1 MFLRSL
7 TIRGFKSFA
16 DRTTLEFTPGI
27 SVVVGPNGSGKS
39 NLVDAISWVLGEQ
52 GPRALRGGQMADV
65 IFAGSQGRNGL
76 GLAEV
81 KLVIDNTAGLVP
93 VPMTEIEISRAVFRS
108 GESEYRIGGQV
119 VRLLDIQELLA
130 ETGIG
135 RALHTVVGQGQLE
148 DVLTARPEERR
159 QYIEE
164 AAGIA
169 KHRRRKER
177 AHRKLNGLEQDL
189 LRLQD
194 VMTELKRQLRPLR
207 QQAEMAARHE
217 QLTSQAEELAWRLA
231 AARLRGLYAERDS
244 RMSGWEQGVR
254 LRTEARDRLG
264 ALDQDLGRLAE
275 ARSATEGA
283 LAEAEAR
290 HRIATEERS
299 EAERALRRALDRVAE
314 ARSRLAQSAAHAA
327 RLTAL
332 DGELVR
338 AEESR
343 AATLRSLAER
353 EAELVGAEEAFREAE
368 RLRREAEDEMRRRA
382 ERAAAHRAE
391 VETVQR
397 SLRSSE
403 HERDRLLATLAQVT
417 ERVARVERERSELE
431 ARIEELDAEETPL
444 AARHTALER
453 DRHTLA
459 AEVAEMREEL
469 RALEQRRAVVEA
481 RRADL
486 EETPGS
492 RFLGRSASGRPAGL
506 LRDLVTADP
515 GMAAALAAALGSL
528 RDAVVYERRDDAL
541 AEAAEGDGA
550 VLAVPGADAHV
561 LGSTLEGERP
571 LLDAVKADA
580 RAYPLLARLLRDV
593 YLADDLRQAEARHRA
608 NPRCSFVTPEGVLVG
623 PSVIRTAAEADARAQ
638 ALKAELQVVDHELA
652 AARSALKPK
661 ADRLDA
667 LTSELMQVAADLEA
681 ADRRITEAAD
691 QLGRLAPQLSSLEK
705 ERELLEERLAG
716 LDDAAEGWRETLQ
729 AATPSDDDREPPPL
743 PPVPEAPLALRVDVE
758 TLRRDRHR
766 LEETLAR
773 LAGEHEALQAS
784 DPQRLQEELET
795 AEGVRVG
802 AEAFLAEMDREI
814 AATDRA
820 RAEAAAADRA
830 AADAEGG
837 ANRAWREAAG
847 ELDRLREEYELQD
860 RARADLERRITEAE
874 RLLKEGHELQPAD
887 AVASLDD
894 EDTPDE
900 LERRAELVARRL
912 GLLGRVNL
920 LAQGEFQALQE
931 RHDFLAREIDDV
943 RAARRDL
950 LEVISQIDERIAE
963 LFGTAY
969 RDVATEFE
977 RLFGELFPG
986 GQGRV
991 VLTNPDQPLESGIE
1005 LEAQPGRKRVKRLS
1019 LLSGGERALTALAFL
1034 FAIFR
1039 ARPSPFYLLDEV
1051 EAALDDLN
1059 LQRFI
1064 GLIRD
1069 FAATSQVL
1077 VVTHQKRTMEAAD
1090 AMYGVSMK
1098 DGATRVICQ
1107 RFEGVD
1113 LVAPTATE
1121 RAPVE
1126 RAEATAERGD

>member
-1 MFLRSL
+1 MLVSPDMFLRSL
-7 TIRGFKSFA
+7 SVRGFKSFA

-27 SVVVGPNGSGKS
+27 SVIVGPNGSGKS

-93 VPMTEIEISRAVFRS
+93 VDLSEIELSRAVFRS

-177 AHRKLNGLEQDL
+177 AHRKLTGLDQDL

-194 VMTELKRQLRPLR
+194 VMTELKRQLRPLK
-207 QQAEMAARHE
+207 QQAEMAERHE
-217 QLTSQAEELAWRLA
+217 QLTLQASELAWRLA
-231 AARLRGLYAERDS
+231 AARLRGLYTERDS

-254 LRTEARDRLG
+254 LRTEARDRLSG
-264 ALDQDLGRLAE
+264 LDGDLARLAD
-275 ARSATEGA
+275 ARSATESS

-290 HRIATEERS
+290 LRIATEERS
-299 EAERALRRALDRVAE
+299 EAERALRLAVDRVAE
-314 ARSRLAQSAAHAA
+314 AKSRMAQSAAHAA
-327 RLTAL
+327 RRTAL
-332 DGELVR
+332 EGERTR

-343 AATLRSLAER
+343 TATLASLTER
-353 EAELVGAEEAFREAE
+353 ERDLALAEEAYQAAQSA
-368 RLRREAEDEMRRRA
+368 RREAEDERRRRA
-382 ERAAAHRAE
+382 ELVAVHRAE

-403 HERDRLLATLAQVT
+403 HERDRLLATLSQVT
-417 ERVARVERERSELE
+417 ERVAHVERERSALE

-444 AARHTALER
+444 AERHGALER
-453 DRHTLA
+453 DRLALA
-459 AEVAEMREEL
+459 AEVAELREAL
-469 RALEQRRAVVEA
+469 RELEQRRAVVEA

-492 RFLGRSASGRPAGL
+492 RFLARNATGTPAGL
-506 LRDLVTADP
+506 LRDLVTAEP

-528 RDAVVYERRDDAL
+528 RDAVVYERRGDAL
-541 AEAAEGDGA
+541 VEAPGGDGA
-550 VLAVPGADAHV
+550 VLVVPGTDAQV
-561 LGSTLEGERP
+561 LGAALAGERP
-571 LLDAVKADA
+571 LLDVVKADN
-580 RAYPLLARLLRDV
+580 RAYPLLMRLLRDV
-593 YLADDLRQAEARHRA
+593 YLADDLEQAEAKHRS
-608 NPRCSFVTPEGVLVG
+608 NPRCSFVTADGVLVG

-638 ALKAELQVVDHELA
+638 GLKADLQVVDHELA
-652 AARSALKPK
+652 AAKSELKPK
-661 ADRLDA
+661 AERLEQ
-667 LTSELMQVAADLEA
+667 LESELREVAGALEA
-681 ADRRITEAAD
+681 ADKRITEAAD

-705 ERELLEERLAG
+705 ERELLEERLGG
-716 LDDAAEGWRETLQ
+716 LDDAAAGWRETL
-729 AATPSDDDREPPPL
+729 AAAPPAPEEELAPMPPL
-743 PPVPEAPLALRVDVE
+743 PEAPIGLRVEVE

-773 LAGEHEALQAS
+773 LDGEREALNAS
-784 DPQRLQEELET
+784 DPERLQGELEE
-795 AEGVRVG
+795 AEGKRF
-802 AEAFLAEMDREI
+802 AEEDRLKTTEMDLSQAETARTE
-814 AATDRA
+814 AAT
-820 RAEAAAADRA
+820 AARA
-830 AADAEGG
+830 AAEAEGE
-837 ANRAWREAAG
+837 ANKAWRGAAG

-860 RARADLERRITEAE
+860 RARADLERRVTEAE
-874 RLLKEGHELQPAD
+874 RLLKEGHELQPED
-887 AVASLDD
+887 AVASLEDD
-894 EDTPDE
+894 DTPDE
-900 LERRAELVARRL
+900 LERKAELVARRL

-920 LAQGEFQALQE
+920 LAQGEFHALQE

-950 LEVISQIDERIAE
+950 LEVIEQIDEKIAE

-969 RDVATEFE
+969 RDVAAEFE
-977 RLFGELFPG
+977 RLFADLFPG

-1051 EAALDDLN
+1051 EAALDDL
-1059 LQRFI
+1059 
-1064 GLIRD
+1064 
-1069 FAATSQVL
+1069 
-1077 VVTHQKRTMEAAD
+1077 
-1090 AMYGVSMK
+1090 
-1098 DGATRVICQ
+1098 
-1107 RFEGVD
+1107 
-1113 LVAPTATE
+1113 
-1121 RAPVE
+1121 
-1126 RAEATAERGD
+1126 

>member
-7 TIRGFKSFA
+7 GIRGFKSFA

-27 SVVVGPNGSGKS
+27 SVIVGPNGSGKS

-65 IFAGSQGRNGL
+65 IFAGSASRPGL
-76 GLAEV
+76 GLAEC
-81 KLVIDNTAGLVP
+81 KLVIDNSAGLVP
-93 VPMTEIEISRAVFRS
+93 VPLTEIEISRTVFRS
-108 GESEYRIGGQV
+108 GDSEYRIGGQS

-148 DVLTARPEERR
+148 DVLTSRPEERR

-177 AHRKLNGLEQDL
+177 AQRKLAGLEQDL

-194 VMTELKRQLRPLR
+194 VMNELRRQLRPLK

-217 QLTSQAEELAWRLA
+217 QLSAEAEELAWRLA
-231 AARLRGLYAERDS
+231 AAGLRELYAGRDA
-244 RMSGWEQGVR
+244 RMSGWEEG
-254 LRTEARDRLG
+254 LRRRAEARDRLA
-264 ALDQDLGRLAE
+264 ALDADLAKLAE
-275 ARSATEGA
+275 ARSATEAA
-283 LAEAEAR
+283 LAEAEDAN
-290 HRIATEERS
+290 RIAAEDRS
-299 EAERALRRALDRVAE
+299 EAERRLRGAVDRVAE
-314 ARSRLAQSAAHAA
+314 ARSRLAQSSAQAA
-327 RLTAL
+327 RLAAL
-332 DGELVR
+332 DQERAR
-338 AEESR
+338 AE
-343 AATLRSLAER
+343 AAHRSTLEALQER
-353 EAELVGAEEAFREAE
+353 EQALTEAE
-368 RLRREAEDEMRRRA
+368 RSFRDAERARRDAEDARRRTA

-391 VETVQR
+391 VDAVHR

-403 HERDRLLATLAQVT
+403 HERERLLATLAQVT
-417 ERVARVERERSELE
+417 EQVTVVEAERAELE
-431 ARIEELDAEETPL
+431 ARIEALDAEETPL
-444 AARHTALER
+444 ATRNGDLER
-453 DRHTLA
+453 ARQSLA
-459 AEVAEMREEL
+459 AEVAEGRERIRE
-469 RALEQRRAVVEA
+469 LEQRRAVIEA
-481 RRADL
+481 RRRDL

-492 RFLGRSASGRPAGL
+492 RFLERRAGTAAGL
-506 LRDLVTADP
+506 LRDLVTAEK
-515 GMAAALAAALGSL
+515 GLEAALAAALGSL
-528 RDAVVYERRDDAL
+528 RDAVVYERRDQAL
-541 AEAAEGDGA
+541 ADAPGGDGA
-550 VLAVPGADAHV
+550 VLAVAGAETHV
-561 LGSTLEGERP
+561 LPSALPGERP
-571 LLDAVKADA
+571 LLDAVRTDP
-580 RAYPLLARLLRDV
+580 RAFPLLARLLRDV
-593 YLADDLRQAEARHRA
+593 YMADDLASAEAKHRA
-608 NPRCSFVTPEGVLVG
+608 NPRCSFVTAEGVLVG
-623 PSVIRTAAEADARAQ
+623 PSVIRTAAEADSRAQ
-638 ALKAELQVVDHELA
+638 ALRTELRTVDHELA
-652 AARSALKPK
+652 AARAALSPAAARLERLQSDLAEIAGELEQADQRITTA
-661 ADRLDA
+661 ADRLGA
-667 LTSELMQVAADLEA
+667 
-681 ADRRITEAAD
+681 
-691 QLGRLAPQLSSLEK
+691 LAPRLSSLEK

-716 LDDAAEGWRETLQ
+716 LDDAATSWRETL
-729 AATPSDDDREPPPL
+729 ASAPPADLGEPPPL
-743 PPVPEAPLALRVDVE
+743 PPAPEPPLGLRVDVE

-773 LAGEHEALQAS
+773 LAGEREALAAG
-784 DPQRLQEELET
+784 DPRLLQEELEAADT
-795 AEGVRVG
+795 DRVAAEGALRE
-802 AEAFLAEMDREI
+802 AEAALEG
-814 AATDRA
+814 ATSRRSA
-820 RAEAAAADRA
+820 AAAADRA
-830 AADAEGG
+830 AADAESM

-847 ELDRLREEYELQD
+847 ELDRLREEYEAQD

-874 RLLKEGHELQPAD
+874 RLLKEGHERQPAE
-887 AVASLDD
+887 AVGSLAED
-894 EDTPDE
+894 ETAE
-900 LERRAELVARRL
+900 SLERRAELVARRL

-950 LEVISQIDERIAE
+950 NEVIAQIDAKIAE

-991 VLTNPDQPLESGIE
+991 VLTNPEEPLESGIE
-1005 LEAQPGRKRVKRLS
+1005 IEAQPGRKRVKRIS

-1051 EAALDDLN
+1051 EAALDDVN

-1069 FAATSQVL
+1069 FATTSQVL

-1090 AMYGVSMK
+1090 ALYGVSMK

-1113 LVAPTATE
+1113 LVAPGAVE
-1121 RAPVE
+1121 RAPLLE
-1126 RAEATAERGD
+1126 PAPDRAG

>member
-7 TIRGFKSFA
+7 TLRGFKSFA

-27 SVVVGPNGSGKS
+27 SVIVGPNGSGKS

-65 IFAGSQGRNGL
+65 IFAGSEGRNGL

-81 KLVIDNTAGLVP
+81 KLVIDNSAGLVP
-93 VPMTEIEISRAVFRS
+93 VPMSEIEISRAVFRS
-108 GESEYRIGGQV
+108 GDSEYRIGGQV

-169 KHRRRKER
+169 KHRRRRER
-177 AHRKLNGLEQDL
+177 ALRKLNGLDQDL

-194 VMTELKRQLRPLR
+194 VMTELKRQLRPLK

-217 QLTSQAEELAWRLA
+217 QLSEQAEELAWRLA

-254 LRTEARDRLG
+254 LRTEARDRLAG
-264 ALDQDLGRLAE
+264 LDADLARLADG
-275 ARSATEGA
+275 RSATESA

-290 HRIATEERS
+290 YRITSEERAD
-299 EAERALRRALDRVAE
+299 AERALRRAVDAVGE

-327 RLTAL
+327 RMTAL
-332 DGELVR
+332 DGEQAR
-338 AEESR
+338 ATASHE
-343 AATLRSLAER
+343 ATLAALAER
-353 EAELVGAEEAFREAE
+353 ERELASAEESFREAE
-368 RLRREAEDEMRRRA
+368 RLRREAEDERRRRA
-382 ERAAAHRAE
+382 ERAAVHRAE

-403 HERDRLLATLAQVT
+403 HERDRLLATLTQVT
-417 ERVARVERERSELE
+417 ERVATVERERSALE

-444 AARHTALER
+444 AERHAALDRER
-453 DRHTLA
+453 QALA
-459 AEVAEMREEL
+459 SEVAAAREAVRE
-469 RALEQRRAVVEA
+469 LEQRRAVIEA

-492 RFLGRSASGRPAGL
+492 RFLQRTTSGKAAGL
-506 LRDLVTADP
+506 LRDLVTTEK

-528 RDAVVYERRDDAL
+528 RDAVVYERRDEAL
-541 AEAAEGDGA
+541 AEAAGGDGA
-550 VLAVPGADAHV
+550 VLAVPGAGSQV
-561 LGSTLEGERP
+561 LGAPLAGERP
-571 LLDAVKADA
+571 LLDVCTADP
-580 RAYPLLARLLRDV
+580 RAYPLLTRLLRDV
-593 YLADDLRQAEARHRA
+593 YIADDLDEAEAKHRA
-608 NPRCSFVTPEGVLVG
+608 NPRCSFVTRDGVLVG

-638 ALKAELQVVDHELA
+638 ALKADLQVVDHELA
-652 AARSALKPK
+652 AARSELKPR
-661 ADRLDA
+661 ADRLA
-667 LTSELMQVAADLEA
+667 GLETEVAEVAGLLEA
-681 ADRRITEAAD
+681 ADQRITEAAD
-691 QLGRLAPQLSSLEK
+691 TLGRLAPQLSSLEK

-716 LDDAAEGWRETLQ
+716 LDDAAAGWRETLQ
-729 AATPSDDDREPPPL
+729 TAPSVDDTEPPPL
-743 PPVPEAPLALRVDVE
+743 PPVAEPPLPLRVEVE

-766 LEETLAR
+766 LEEALAR
-773 LAGEHEALQAS
+773 LAGEREALQAS
-784 DPQRLQEELET
+784 DPARLQEEVET
-795 AEGVRVG
+795 AEGARAG
-802 AEAFLAEMDREI
+802 AEAFLAEMERNVI
-814 AATDRA
+814 AADQA
-820 RAEAAAADRA
+820 RAEASAADRA
-830 AADAEGG
+830 AADAEGE
-837 ANRAWREAAG
+837 ANKSWREAAG
-847 ELDRLREEYELQD
+847 LLDRLREEYELQD

-887 AVASLDD
+887 AVASLED
-894 EDTPDE
+894 EDTPAE
-900 LERRAELVARRL
+900 LERRSELVARRL

-920 LAQGEFQALQE
+920 LAQGEFHALQE

-943 RAARRDL
+943 RAAKRDL
-950 LEVISQIDERIAE
+950 LEVIGQIDEKIAE

-969 RDVATEFE
+969 RDVAVEFE

-986 GQGRV
+986 GHGRV
-991 VLTNPDQPLESGIE
+991 VLTDPDHPLESGIE
-1005 LEAQPGRKRVKRLS
+1005 IEAQPGRKRVKRLS

-1034 FAIFR
+1034 FSIFR

-1051 EAALDDLN
+1051 EAALDDVN

-1069 FAATSQVL
+1069 FATTSQVL

-1113 LVAPTATE
+1113 LMAPTA
-1121 RAPVE
+1121 VE
-1126 RAEATAERGD
+1126 RVPVPEKDAVG

>member
-7 TIRGFKSFA
+7 TVRGFKSFA

-27 SVVVGPNGSGKS
+27 SVIVGPNGSGKS

-65 IFAGSQGRNGL
+65 IFAGSASRAGL

-81 KLVIDNTAGLVP
+81 KLVIDNSAGIVP
-93 VPMTEIEISRAVFRS
+93 VPLTEIEVSRAVFRS
-108 GESEYRIGGQV
+108 GDSEYRIGGQA

-177 AHRKLNGLEQDL
+177 AQRKLAGLEQDL

-194 VMTELKRQLRPLR
+194 VMAELRRQLRPLK

-217 QLTSQAEELAWRLA
+217 RLSSEAEELAWRLA
-231 AARLRGLYAERDS
+231 ASRLRDLYAGRDAK
-244 RMSGWEQGVR
+244 MSGWEEGLR
-254 LRTEARDRLG
+254 LRTEARDRLA
-264 ALDQDLGRLAE
+264 ALDAELARLAQ
-275 ARSATEGA
+275 ARGGTETA
-283 LAEAEAR
+283 LAEAEDR
-290 HRIATEERS
+290 HRAAAEFRS
-299 EAERALRRALDRVAE
+299 QAERALRRAVDRVAD

-327 RLTAL
+327 RLAAL
-332 DGELVR
+332 DQDRSR
-338 AEESR
+338 AEAGLR
-343 AATLRSLAER
+343 ATVEALEER
-353 EAELVGAEEAFREAE
+353 EGALARAEEAFRAAD
-368 RLRREAEDEMRRRA
+368 LARRDAEDERRRVA

-391 VETVQR
+391 SEAMHR

-403 HERDRLLATLAQVT
+403 HERERLLATLAQVT
-417 ERVARVERERSELE
+417 ERVAAVEAGRAELE
-431 ARIEELDAEETPL
+431 SRIEDLDAEETPL
-444 AARHTALER
+444 ARRHSALER
-453 DRHTLA
+453 ERHALA
-459 AEVAEMREEL
+459 AEVAEGDEEV
-469 RALEQRRAVVEA
+469 RALVQRRAVIEA
-481 RRADL
+481 RRRDL

-492 RFLGRSASGRPAGL
+492 RFLASRAGAAAGL
-506 LRDLVTADP
+506 LRDMVTAEP
-515 GMAAALAAALGSL
+515 GMEAALASALGSL

-541 AEAAEGDGA
+541 ADAPGGDGA
-550 VLAVPGADAHV
+550 VLAVPGAETYV
-561 LGSTLEGERP
+561 LPPALPGERP
-571 LLDAVKADA
+571 LLDAVRADPK
-580 RAYPLLARLLRDV
+580 AYPLLARLLRDV
-593 YLADDLRQAEARHRA
+593 YLVDDLAAAEAGHRA
-608 NPRCSFVTPEGVLVG
+608 SPRCSFVTTQGVLVG
-623 PSVIRTAAEADARAQ
+623 PSVIRTAAQADARAR
-638 ALKAELQVVDHELA
+638 ALRSELQAVDHELA
-652 AARSALKPK
+652 TAHAALGPKAARLEGLQAELRDVAGQLEQ
-661 ADRLDA
+661 ADQRITA
-667 LTSELMQVAADLEA
+667 AADG
-681 ADRRITEAAD
+681 
-691 QLGRLAPQLSSLEK
+691 LGALAPQLSSLEK
-705 ERELLEERLAG
+705 ERELLEERLGG
-716 LDDAAEGWRETLQ
+716 LDDAAASWRETLAS
-729 AATPSDDDREPPPL
+729 AAPAGVGEPPPL
-743 PPVPEAPLALRVDVE
+743 PPAPEAPIGLRVDVE

-773 LAGEHEALQAS
+773 LAGEREALAAG
-784 DPQRLQEELET
+784 DPHLLQQELED
-795 AEGVRVG
+795 ADGDRVG
-802 AEAFLAEMDREI
+802 AEDALRN
-814 AATDRA
+814 
-820 RAEAAAADRA
+820 AEASLEEAEARRSEAVAADRA

-847 ELDRLREEYELQD
+847 KLDRLREEYEVQD
-860 RARADLERRITEAE
+860 RTRADLERRITEAE
-874 RLLKEGHELQPAD
+874 RLLKEGHERQPVD
-887 AVASLDD
+887 AVATLGED
-894 EDTPDE
+894 DTPE
-900 LERRAELVARRL
+900 ALERRADLVARRL

-950 LEVISQIDERIAE
+950 NEVIGQIDERIAE

-1051 EAALDDLN
+1051 EAALDDVN

-1090 AMYGVSMK
+1090 ALYGVSMK

-1113 LVAPTATE
+1113 VVTPRATE
-1121 RAPVE
+1121 RVPAPE
-1126 RAEATAERGD
+1126 PAPHRAG

>member
-7 TIRGFKSFA
+7 TLRGFKSFA

-27 SVVVGPNGSGKS
+27 SVIVGPNGSGKS

-65 IFAGSQGRNGL
+65 IFAGSEGRNGL

-93 VPMTEIEISRAVFRS
+93 VPLSEIEISRAVFRS

-119 VRLLDIQELLA
+119 VRLLDIQELLS

-194 VMTELKRQLRPLR
+194 VMTELKRQLRPLK
-207 QQAEMAARHE
+207 QQAEMASRHE
-217 QLTSQAEELAWRLA
+217 QLTEQAEELAWRLA
-231 AARLRGLYAERDS
+231 AARLRGLYVERDS

-254 LRTEARDRLG
+254 LRTEARDRLSE
-264 ALDQDLGRLAE
+264 LDADLARLAE
-275 ARSATEGA
+275 AKSASEGA

-290 HRIATEERS
+290 LRIASQERT
-299 EAERALRRALDRVAE
+299 EAEQALRRAVDRVGE

-327 RLTAL
+327 RLTTLEGEQTRAAESLAATGAAL
-332 DGELVR
+332 TERERELAA
-338 AEESR
+338 AEESFR
-343 AATLRSLAER
+343 AAEQA
-353 EAELVGAEEAFREAE
+353 
-368 RLRREAEDEMRRRA
+368 RREAEDERRRRA
-382 ERAAAHRAE
+382 EREAAHRAE
-391 VETVQR
+391 FETVQR

-403 HERDRLLATLAQVT
+403 HERDRLLATLTQVT
-417 ERVARVERERSELE
+417 ERVDTVERERAAIE
-431 ARIEELDAEETPL
+431 AKIEELDAEETPL
-444 AARHTALER
+444 AERHAALER
-453 DRHTLA
+453 DRVQLAEEVA
-459 AEVAEMREEL
+459 AEQEAL
-469 RALEQRRAVVEA
+469 RDLEQQRAVIEA
-481 RRADL
+481 RRQDL

-492 RFLGRSASGRPAGL
+492 RFLSRRNGKAAGL
-506 LRDLVTADP
+506 LRDLVTTEP
-515 GMAAALAAALGSL
+515 GMSAALAAALGSL

-541 AEAAEGDGA
+541 AEAPGGDGA
-550 VLAVPGADAHV
+550 VLAVPGTESHV
-561 LGSTLEGERP
+561 LGSTLPGERP
-571 LLDAVKADA
+571 LLDLCTADR
-580 RAYPLLARLLRDV
+580 RAQPLLTRLLRDV
-593 YLADDLRQAEARHRA
+593 YVADDLGQAEAKHRA
-608 NPRCSFVTPEGVLVG
+608 NPRCSFVTPDGVLVG
-623 PSVIRTAAEADARAQ
+623 QSVIRTAAEADARAV
-638 ALKAELQVVDHELA
+638 ALRENLRRVDHELA
-652 AARSALKPK
+652 AARSSLKPK
-661 ADRLDA
+661 AERLEA
-667 LTSELMQVAADLEA
+667 LEKELAEVAAELEH
-681 ADRRITEAAD
+681 ADQRITDAAEK
-691 QLGRLAPQLSSLEK
+691 LGRLAPQLSSLEK

-716 LDDAAEGWRETLQ
+716 LDDAAAGWRETL
-729 AATPSDDDREPPPL
+729 ASSEPVSDEEPPPL
-743 PPVPEAPLALRVDVE
+743 PPPPEAPMALRVEVE

-766 LEETLAR
+766 LEEVLAR
-773 LAGEHEALQAS
+773 LAGEREALSAQ
-784 DPQRLQEELET
+784 DPARLQEDVDTTES
-795 AEGVRVG
+795 ARAG
-802 AEAFLAEMDREI
+802 AEAYLSEMEREVATAD
-814 AATDRA
+814 AARV
-820 RAEAAAADRA
+820 EAAAADRA
-830 AADAEGG
+830 AAEAEGD
-837 ANRAWREAAG
+837 ANKSWREAAG
-847 ELDRLREEYELQD
+847 QLDRLREEYELQD
-860 RARADLERRITEAE
+860 RARADLERRITESE

-887 AVASLDD
+887 AVASLEDD
-894 EDTPDE
+894 DTPAE
-900 LERRAELVARRL
+900 LERKAELVARRL
-912 GLLGRVNL
+912 GLLGKVNL

-950 LEVISQIDERIAE
+950 LEVIEQIDEKIAE

-969 RDVATEFE
+969 RDVAVEFE

-986 GQGRV
+986 GRGRV
-991 VLTNPDQPLESGIE
+991 VLTDPDTPLESGIE
-1005 LEAQPGRKRVKRLS
+1005 IEAQPGRKRVKRLS

-1034 FAIFR
+1034 FSIFR

-1051 EAALDDLN
+1051 EAALDDVN

-1069 FAATSQVL
+1069 FATTSQVL

-1113 LVAPTATE
+1113 LAAPGAVQ
-1121 RAPVE
+1121 RAPVTE
-1126 RAEATAERGD
+1126 TPSADARA